1 MKEYILTVMHEN
13 KGLFIE
19 KAEVNDVLGIDVTAC
34 DTLIKSQFV
43 DIQNE
48 NDDFSEKALEHAKET
63 ALRIGRKDETFIPV
77 IIECNYTVKTLD
89 GKEIDRE
96 KLLKNCVGNMSALDL
111 LKSLES
117 LARKTN

>member
-1 MKEYILTVMHEN
+1 MKEHILTVMHEK

-34 DTLIKSQFV
+34 DTLLKSQFIDV
-43 DIQNE
+43 QNE
-48 NDDFSEKALEHAKET
+48 DSDFSEKALEHAKET
-63 ALRIGRKDETFIPV
+63 AKKIGRKDETFIPV

-96 KLLKNCVGNMSALDL
+96 ELLKNCVENMSPLDI
-111 LKSLES
+111 LKTLMKN
-117 LARKTN
+117 AN

>member
-1 MKEYILTVMHEN
+1 MKEFILTVMHEN

-19 KAEVNDVLGIDVTAC
+19 KAEINDVLGIDVTAC
-34 DTLIKSQFV
+34 DTLMKSQF
-43 DIQNE
+43 IETQNE

-63 ALRIGRKDETFIPV
+63 AKKIGLKDETFIPV

-96 KLLKNCVGNMSALDL
+96 KLLENCVENMSPLDI
-111 LKSLES
+111 LKSL
-117 LARKTN
+117 ARNAK